1 MILFDGLFSDHPEL
15 LAFGIFIIGMGV
27 ARWGFT
33 KIPMMRLVARTVM
46 FVTFTYFLFRAHQ
59 VPYTPSPAPR
69 DTLSQ
74 FLGDSL
80 KAIWWFWAASLGS
93 DTFRAFAFRGS
104 TLGGQKLFQDLCVA
118 GIYLCALAGL
128 VTFVLNFPVQGVL
141 VTSGAVAVVLGLALQ
156 SSLGDVFYGIVLSLG
171 KPYGRGDT
179 IKIDDGAEGVVL
191 EMNWRATH
199 LLTSDRDVV
208 IIPNSVIEK
217 SKIINTSFPSR
228 LHGTTITV
236 PLAANTSPSMAMQV
250 LSEAA
255 LGCPTV
261 LVRPP
266 PAVVIKSMSLEAIM
280 AEITFFTADVAT
292 SPETQSQVYEKIFRC
307 LGVAGM
313 TLGSRTTSLKPDL
326 ANPPPNQTEAERLV
340 VFTPVFKRL
349 PPEERATIA
358 SAMVQES
365 IEPGKTVL
373 EPGAVS
379 PAMYVVGSGVLSIT
393 NEMDVEITRLGVTDQ
408 FGAAGL
414 LGKAP
419 MSVRVRTLTR
429 TVLFRLEKGDLL
441 RLVGQRPGFADDLSR
456 ELAARQ
462 SIAQHFLEQM
472 DSKSSSEE
480 SLAHWFSQH
489 LRWGRRRTFSG
500 ET

>member
-1 MILFDGLFSDHPEL
+1 MVLFDDLFSDHPEL

-46 FVTFTYFLFRAHQ
+46 FVAFTYFLFRAHQ

-74 FLGDSL
+74 LLGDSL
-80 KAIWWFWAASLGS
+80 KAIWWFWGASLGS

-208 IIPNSVIEK
+208 IIPNSVIAK

-250 LSEAA
+250 L
-255 LGCPTV
+255 
-261 LVRPP
+261 
-266 PAVVIKSMSLEAIM
+266 
-280 AEITFFTADVAT
+280 
-292 SPETQSQVYEKIFRC
+292 
-307 LGVAGM
+307 
-313 TLGSRTTSLKPDL
+313 
-326 ANPPPNQTEAERLV
+326 
-340 VFTPVFKRL
+340 
-349 PPEERATIA
+349 
-358 SAMVQES
+358 
-365 IEPGKTVL
+365 
-373 EPGAVS
+373 
-379 PAMYVVGSGVLSIT
+379 
-393 NEMDVEITRLGVTDQ
+393 
-408 FGAAGL
+408 
-414 LGKAP
+414 
-419 MSVRVRTLTR
+419 
-429 TVLFRLEKGDLL
+429 
-441 RLVGQRPGFADDLSR
+441 
-456 ELAARQ
+456 
-462 SIAQHFLEQM
+462 
-472 DSKSSSEE
+472 
-480 SLAHWFSQH
+480 
-489 LRWGRRRTFSG
+489 
-500 ET
+500 